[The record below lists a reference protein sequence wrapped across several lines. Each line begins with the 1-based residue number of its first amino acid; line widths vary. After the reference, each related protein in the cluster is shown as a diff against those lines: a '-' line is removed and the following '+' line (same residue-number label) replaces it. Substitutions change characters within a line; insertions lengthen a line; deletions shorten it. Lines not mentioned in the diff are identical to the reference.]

1 MSAEQPFVHLHVHT
15 EFSLLD
21 GLSKIDK
28 VVARAKELDME
39 ALAIT
44 DHGAMFGVI
53 QFYRACKKADI
64 KPIIGMEGYLAK
76 QDMRVHDQSER
87 QPYHLLLLA
96 KDETG
101 YKNLLKIAST
111 AQLEGFY
118 SKPRIDKDYLAQH
131 AEGIICTTG
140 CLAAEIPRMITDG
153 REEEAKKTIGWYQ
166 DVFGKD
172 NFFLELQQ
180 HDIPEIEVLNKW
192 LIQNRDYA
200 KVPLLATNDVHY
212 VLNGDFNAHDTLLC
226 IQTGALK
233 SESKRMRMTDASY
246 HLRSQHEMWSI
257 FHEVPEA
264 LWDTVDVANMCNVT
278 LDSKGYHLPV
288 FPVPDG
294 FTADSYLRYL
304 AQRGLQWRYG
314 SRANDEDVRARLD
327 YELSVIHQ
335 MGFDTYFLIVW
346 DLCRY
351 AIIAVYCGNVR
362 GSCAGSVVAYCLGIT
377 SIDPLANN
385 LIFERFLNPRRVS
398 MPAIDMDFPDDRGTE
413 MIDYAMRK
421 YGSDKV
427 AAIITFGT
435 MKARAAIKD
444 VGRVLDYP
452 LPEVNILTKL
462 IPQIPSRPVT
472 LADCLGDDTDK
483 AVPELKKMYAEDE
496 NIKTL
501 LDTALTVEGVA
512 RNAGTHAAAVIIV

>member
-1 MSAEQPFVHLHVHT
+1 
-15 EFSLLD
+15 
-21 GLSKIDK
+21 
-28 VVARAKELDME
+28 
-39 ALAIT
+39 
-44 DHGAMFGVI
+44 
-53 QFYRACKKADI
+53 
-64 KPIIGMEGYLAK
+64 
-76 QDMRVHDQSER
+76 
-87 QPYHLLLLA
+87 
-96 KDETG
+96 
-101 YKNLLKIAST
+101 
-111 AQLEGFY
+111 
-118 SKPRIDKDYLAQH
+118 
-131 AEGIICTTG
+131 
-140 CLAAEIPRMITDG
+140 MITDG

-212 VLNGDFNAHDTLLC
+212 VLNGDFNAHDTLLW

-264 LWDTVDVANMCNVT
+264 LWNTVDVANMCNVT

-294 FTADSYLRYL
+294 FTAGSYLRYL
-304 AQRGLQWRYG
+304 AQRGLQWRYASG
-314 SRANDEDVRARLD
+314 AIDEAVRARLD

-346 DLCRY
+346 DLCQY
-351 AIIAVYCGNVR
+351 AMSADIWWNVR
-362 GSCAGSVVAYCLGIT
+362 GSGAGSVVAYCLGIT

-385 LIFERFLNPRRVS
+385 LIFERFLNPGRVS
-398 MPAIDMDFPDDRGTE
+398 MPDIDMDFPDDRRME

-512 RNAGTHAAAVIIV
+512 RNAGTHAAGVIIGDKSLVEYLPLHRPIGDTRVAQVTQFPMEICESIGLLKVDFLGLSTLTIMRKACELIEKYHGIRYTMQNIPYRPDPDDPQVGEMLEKAFQMISQGETTGVFQ

>member
-233 SESKRMRMTDASY
+233 SESKRMRMTDPSY
-246 HLRSQHEMWSI
+246 HLRTPQEMWAL
-257 FHEVPEA
+257 FGHRHDGEA
-264 LWDTVDVANMCNVT
+264 LWSTKRVAEMCNVN
-278 LDSKGYHLPV
+278 LESKGYHLPI

-294 FTADSYLRYL
+294 YNADTYLRYL
-304 AQRGLQWRYG
+304 AERGLGWRYG
-314 SRANDEDVRARLD
+314 ARADAPEIKTRLN
-327 YELSVIHQ
+327 YELGVINQ

-346 DLCRY
+346 DLCQY
-351 AIIAVYCGNVR
+351 AHSADIWWNVR
-362 GSCAGSVVAYCLGIT
+362 GS
-377 SIDPLANN
+377 
-385 LIFERFLNPRRVS
+385 
-398 MPAIDMDFPDDRGTE
+398 
-413 MIDYAMRK
+413 
-421 YGSDKV
+421 
-427 AAIITFGT
+427 
-435 MKARAAIKD
+435 
-444 VGRVLDYP
+444 
-452 LPEVNILTKL
+452 
-462 IPQIPSRPVT
+462 
-472 LADCLGDDTDK
+472 
-483 AVPELKKMYAEDE
+483 
-496 NIKTL
+496 
-501 LDTALTVEGVA
+501 
-512 RNAGTHAAAVIIV
+512 